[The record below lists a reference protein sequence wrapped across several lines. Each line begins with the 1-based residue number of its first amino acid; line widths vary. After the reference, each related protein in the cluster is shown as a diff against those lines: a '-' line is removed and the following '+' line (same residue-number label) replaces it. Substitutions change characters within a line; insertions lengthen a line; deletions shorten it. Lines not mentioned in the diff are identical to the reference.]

1 MLLPR
6 PRPALAPALR
16 AVYMQ
21 KAQDLMEGSLQKC
34 RLYSKIDRWEAQIAE
49 AIADDQA
56 AGIYPAIG
64 GQHPNFA
71 ESVG

>member
-1 MLLPR
+1 
-6 PRPALAPALR
+6 
-16 AVYMQ
+16 MQ
-21 KAQDLMEGSLQKC
+21 KAQALMEGPLQKC